1 MKTGTRVNIIG
12 YALIGP
18 WIFGVMVFQMWPILN
33 SLLMSFMNYNILAP
47 PVFSGLDNY
56 REMFADE
63 TFAKSVRVTFAYVL
77 GAVPAKIIF
86 ALFVAMIMNLRLKGI
101 NLFRTVYYI
110 PSIFGASIAVAILW
124 KALFVKDGIINMMLK
139 NIGITGPAW
148 LGDPKYV
155 LFTFVLLTVWQFGSS
170 MVVFLAGLKQIPASL
185 YEAAEVD
192 GANKVS
198 CFFHITIPGI
208 MPMMWFNVLM
218 QTISAFQV
226 FATPYT
232 VFNGTGGPINSAML
246 YVIYLYQN
254 AFKFFRMGYASTLS
268 WTLLLLIAGTS
279 GILALIQKKFFN
291 YD

>member
-18 WIFGVMVFQMWPILN
+18 WIFGVMIFQMWPILN

-47 PVFSGLDNY
+47 PVFAGLDNY
-56 REMFADE
+56 REMFADK
-63 TFAKSVRVTFAYVL
+63 TFVKSVRVTFAYVL

-86 ALFVAMIMNLRLKGI
+86 ALFVAMVMNLRLKGI
-101 NLFRTVYYI
+101 NFFRTVYYI

-192 GANKVS
+192 GANKIS

-279 GILALIQKKFFN
+279 GILALIQRKFFN